1 MKLLRD
7 VLETDLPV
15 LFLHQQA
22 PEACRMAAVPPRT
35 HEAFLAHWHD
45 RVLGD
50 ASTAKQCI
58 VFEGVVAGWIGS
70 WWGEGQRLVGY
81 WLGPE
86 FWGRGLATAALAEF
100 LAEHEQR
107 RPLCAW
113 VAVEN
118 VASLRVLE
126 KCGFHRVGE
135 PSRGADGVSE
145 WFTRLEG

>member
-15 LFLHQQA
+15 LFLHQQS
-22 PEACRMAAVPPRT
+22 PEASRMAATPSRS
-35 HEAFLAHWHD
+35 HEAFLVHWHQ

-50 ASTAKQCI
+50 ASTTKQAI
-58 VFEGVVAGWIGS
+58 VCDGAVAGWIGS
-70 WWGEGQRLVGY
+70 WWAEGQRLVGY

-86 FWGRGLATAALAEF
+86 FWGRGLATAGLAEF
-100 LAEHEQR
+100 VAEHETR
-107 RPLCAW
+107 RPLYTW

-135 PSRGADGVSE
+135 PHLGNDGVSE
-145 WFTRLEG
+145 WFTRLER